1 MSDERK
7 NWLDRVGVIHL
18 WNTIKTALDDKV
30 DKIDGMGLSSND
42 FTIEE
47 KKKLENLNLKTG
59 QLRHLRIMA

>member
-18 WNTIKTALDDKV
+18 WNTIKAALDDKV

-42 FTIEE
+42 FTI
-47 KKKLENLNLKTG
+47 
-59 QLRHLRIMA
+59 